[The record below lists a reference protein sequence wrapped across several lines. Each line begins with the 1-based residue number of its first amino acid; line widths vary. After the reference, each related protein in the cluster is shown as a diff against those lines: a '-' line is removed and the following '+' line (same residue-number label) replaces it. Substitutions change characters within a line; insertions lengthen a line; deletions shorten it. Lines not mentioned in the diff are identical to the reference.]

1 LKHLER
7 LGLSE
12 EQRSGWQLAD
22 GLEDTLRRMGERG
35 DIIKTMHR
43 EMTAQSLAR
52 SPADY
57 AIYDPASANTT
68 PITGCVVARG
78 LSDELNDRHYLIVD
92 GLDGRAH
99 YVDIGRS
106 EAVGPMPTGSIVR
119 VTPKS
124 VEPRQ
129 VDLTVVEIA
138 TANGGRYTVDLHL
151 KHDSRATEAFVETH
165 VRRLEALR
173 RATVGVDRAPDGT
186 WKIPSDHLDRVTE
199 YERGRA
205 HMDPVLVDKLSPLSL
220 DQQVGTDGATW
231 LDREL
236 VSGTSDATRDS
247 GFEHE
252 VREAMKRRQQWLVEQ
267 GLAQETQERFVY
279 RSDMLETLQKR
290 ELACV
295 GGKLSEQLGLAYAEA
310 KTGEPV
316 EGILHRT
323 VELASG
329 RFAVIERSRDFT
341 LVPWRPVL
349 DRHIGKQVSGVMR
362 SDGGISW
369 SIGKQRGIGV

>member
-1 LKHLER
+1 
-7 LGLSE
+7 
-12 EQRSGWQLAD
+12 
-22 GLEDTLRRMGERG
+22 
-35 DIIKTMHR
+35 
-43 EMTAQSLAR
+43 
-52 SPADY
+52 
-57 AIYDPASANTT
+57 
-68 PITGCVVARG
+68 VARG
-78 LSDELNDRHYLIVD
+78 LSDELNDQHYLIVD
-92 GLDGRAH
+92 SLDGRAH

-119 VTPKS
+119 VPPKS
-124 VEPRQ
+124 IEPRQ
-129 VDLTVVEIA
+129 VDFTVAEIA
-138 TANGGRYTVDLHL
+138 KANGGHYTVDLHL
-151 KHDSRATEAFVETH
+151 KHDPRAPEAFVEPH

-186 WKIPSDHLDRVTE
+186 WKIPSDHLNRVTE

-205 HMDPVLVDKLSPLSL
+205 RMAPVLVDKLSSLSL

-236 VSGTSDATRDS
+236 VSGALQTTRDS
-247 GFEHE
+247 GFGHE
-252 VREAMKRRQQWLVEQ
+252 VWEAMKRRQQWLVEQ
-267 GLAQETQERFVY
+267 GLAQETQKRFVY
-279 RSDMLETLQKR
+279 PSDMLETLQKR
-290 ELACV
+290 ELARV
-295 GGKLSEQLGLAYAEA
+295 SGKLSEQLGFAYAEA

-316 EGILHRT
+316 EGILRRT

-369 SIGKQRGIGV
+369 TIGRQKGVGI